1 MSSEELY
8 VSQDHTTTEYHLTPN
23 GWTKGSFS
31 VYGEKTAV
39 VPPPANRVET
49 CIEEVEDTSGWA
61 PPIVSWKTIWE
72 SEEVPPE
79 ARNELKQKFPRPERA
94 TWTRFQKKR
103 RSTKFD

>member
-1 MSSEELY
+1 M
-8 VSQDHTTTEYHLTPN
+8 SQDHTTTEYHLTPN
-23 GWTKGSFS
+23 GWIKGSFF
-31 VYGEKTAV
+31 VYGEKTEDV
-39 VPPPANRVET
+39 SPPANRVET
-49 CIEEVEDTSGWA
+49 CIEEVEDISGWA

-72 SEEVPPE
+72 SEEVSPE